1 MKKSPYIDDEEI
13 YLDIDTL
20 VKIRYTLGCF
30 RLIFQKLVGG
40 NDDEVSK
47 NYEERPIK
55 QEKRNVVRD
64 MMLIKIFELD
74 KVNPRVYMIIV
85 LVITTLIVRVIA
97 DAWIKDI
104 NKLMTPAA

>member
-30 RLIFQKLVGG
+30 RLIFQKLFGG

-47 NYEERPIK
+47 IK
-55 QEKRNVVRD
+55 R
-64 MMLIKIFELD
+64 
-74 KVNPRVYMIIV
+74 
-85 LVITTLIVRVIA
+85 
-97 DAWIKDI
+97 KD
-104 NKLMTPAA
+104 L

>member
-1 MKKSPYIDDEEI
+1 M
-13 YLDIDTL
+13 
-20 VKIRYTLGCF
+20 VR
-30 RLIFQKLVGG
+30 FQKLRGKTYKTRKKKGG
-40 NDDEVSK
+40 ES
-47 NYEERPIK
+47 
-55 QEKRNVVRD
+55 

-74 KVNPRVYMIIV
+74 KVDPRVYMIIV

>member
-30 RLIFQKLVGG
+30 RLVFQKLFGG

-47 NYEERPIK
+47 ITRKDLQREGGHN
-55 QEKRNVVRD
+55 EKT
-64 MMLIKIFELD
+64 KAE
-74 KVNPRVYMIIV
+74 
-85 LVITTLIVRVIA
+85 
-97 DAWIKDI
+97 
-104 NKLMTPAA
+104 